1 LAFAHERGIA
11 HRGVNP
17 WNVLRS
23 AAGGWKLVDF
33 GAARDLARGGSGKTA
48 FLPAPLPQ
56 VAYLAPAQVLGA
68 GQGGPG
74 SDVGSLGA
82 LPHRLLSGRAP
93 FEAKSA
99 VALAAAISKGDR
111 AKLDGSA
118 PASLAAVVDRC
129 LSIEPE
135 ARFQTGAELALAL
148 ERAAAEPAPAKTRKG
163 ARG

>member
-1 LAFAHERGIA
+1 
-11 HRGVNP
+11 VNP

-56 VAYLAPAQVLGA
+56 VAYLAPEQVLGA
-68 GQGGPG
+68 GKGDPR
-74 SDVGSLGA
+74 SDVWSLGA
-82 LPHRLLSGRAP
+82 LLHRLLSGRAP
-93 FEAKSA
+93 FEAKSTA
-99 VALAAAISKGDR
+99 ALAAAISKGDR

-118 PASLAAVVDRC
+118 PASLVALVDRC

-135 ARFQTGAELALAL
+135 ARFQSGAELALEL
-148 ERAAAEPAPAKTRKG
+148 ERAAVEPAPAKTARKG
-163 ARG
+163 ARA